1 MCLRIKERKQQTAT
15 HPITAYKIVVQIDN
29 DFYTPYTYTPIL
41 PETLQGLVP
50 FEAKGKAHVIKDG
63 FVFMVS
69 KGTIH
74 THANASEAFYMA
86 DFHNRYSGVNEHHIV
101 YECEI
106 PKGVKYYKGKCE
118 SGYNEYASK
127 QIRFIKR
134 LHSPYEPK
142 PIQTELDLR

>member
-15 HPITAYKIVVQIDN
+15 HPIAAYKIVIQIDN
-29 DFYTPYTYTPIL
+29 DYYTPYTYTPIL

-63 FVFMVS
+63 LTFMVS

-74 THANASEAFYMA
+74 THAIASEAFYIA
-86 DFHNRYSGVNEHHIV
+86 DFQSRLSGEHHIV
-101 YECEI
+101 YEREI
-106 PKGVKYYKGKCE
+106 PKGTKYYKGKGE
-118 SGYNEYASK
+118 SNFYEYASK
-127 QIRFIKR
+127 QIRFVKQ

-142 PIQTELDLR
+142 PKQTELNLR

>member
-15 HPITAYKIVVQIDN
+15 HPITVYKIVIQFDN

-50 FEAKGKAHVIKDG
+50 FEAKGKAHVIKDA
-63 FVFMVS
+63 FSFKVS

-74 THANASEAFYMA
+74 AHANASEAFYIA
-86 DFHNRYSGVNEHHIV
+86 DFLNRKSIGHHIV

-106 PKGVKYYKGKCE
+106 PKGVKYYKGKGE
-118 SGYNEYASK
+118 SDYNEYASK
-127 QIRFIKR
+127 QIRFVKR
-134 LHSPYEPK
+134 LQSPYEPK
-142 PIQTELDLR
+142 PKQTELDLR

>member
-15 HPITAYKIVVQIDN
+15 HPITVYKIVVQKGN
-29 DFYTPYTYTPIL
+29 DYYTPYTYTPIL

-63 FVFMVS
+63 FAFNVS

-74 THANASEAFYMA
+74 THANASEAFCIA
-86 DFHNRYSGVNEHHIV
+86 DFLNRKSSEHHIV

-106 PKGVKYYKGKCE
+106 PKGTKYYAGKGE
-118 SGYNEYASK
+118 GGDREYASK
-127 QIRFIKR
+127 QIRFVKR
-134 LHSPYEPK
+134 LQNPNEPK

>member
-1 MCLRIKERKQQTAT
+1 MCLRIKERKQKTAT
-15 HPITAYKIVVQIDN
+15 HPITVYKIVVQIDN
-29 DFYTPYTYTPIL
+29 DYYTPYTYTPIL
-41 PETLQGLVP
+41 SETLQGLVP

-63 FVFMVS
+63 FAFKVS

-74 THANASEAFYMA
+74 THTNASEAFYLA
-86 DFHNRYSGVNEHHIV
+86 DYHNRQSNEHHIV

-106 PKGVKYYKGKCE
+106 PKGTKYYEGKGE
-118 SGYNEYASK
+118 SNFNEYASK

-142 PIQTELDLR
+142 PIQTELEFC

>member
-15 HPITAYKIVVQIDN
+15 HPITVYKIVVQIDN

-63 FVFMVS
+63 FAFMVS

-74 THANASEAFYMA
+74 THAIASEAFYLA
-86 DFHNRYSGVNEHHIV
+86 DFLNRMSSEHHIV
-101 YECEI
+101 FECEI
-106 PKGVKYYKGKCE
+106 PKGTKYYAGKGE
-118 SGYNEYASK
+118 DGFHEYASK

-134 LHSPYEPK
+134 LQNPNAPK
-142 PIQTELDLR
+142 PIQTELDLC